1 MISSQ
6 VLYAQWEKQ
15 SIIEDIIDDIIDD
28 ILNPSTGD
36 SIIRLLAV
44 FVVSISIL
52 ASTVYYIR
60 RRWLSPLVCKHLRL
74 PYFRIEH

>member
-60 RRWLSPLVCKHLRL
+60 RR
-74 PYFRIEH
+74 

>member
-1 MISSQ
+1 MSSSQ

-15 SIIEDIIDDIIDD
+15 SIIEDIIDD

-52 ASTVYYIR
+52 ASTVYYIQR
-60 RRWLSPLVCKHLRL
+60 R
-74 PYFRIEH
+74 

>member
-1 MISSQ
+1 MSSSQ
-6 VLYAQWEKQ
+6 VLYTQWEKQ
-15 SIIEDIIDDIIDD
+15 SIIEDIIDD

-52 ASTVYYIR
+52 ASTVYYIQR
-60 RRWLSPLVCKHLRL
+60 R
-74 PYFRIEH
+74 

>member
-1 MISSQ
+1 MSSSQ
-6 VLYAQWEKQ
+6 VLYTQWEKQ
-15 SIIEDIIDDIIDD
+15 SIIEDIIDD

-52 ASTVYYIR
+52 ASTVYYIQ
-60 RRWLSPLVCKHLRL
+60 RRWLSPLVCKHLRP